1 MALDYNTEIELLF
14 PPALYQDAVLAPVLE
29 QVGIQLEAG
38 GNKVLLFTN
47 ARTVAALNA
56 ASEPIKA
63 AMRQSRIGLVCYGGN
78 ESGGKTTFLKKA
90 LHDIV
95 QKYGSTPEPLRLA
108 VFDLLRF
115 VHNGTMGLL
124 DPNPFA
130 GTPSPPPA
138 EPFDVAEALA
148 VMTSQIDK
156 PKSPEHLNA
165 RPAAPAARPSFGKRL
180 FGRL

>member
-1 MALDYNTEIELLF
+1 MALDYDTQIELLF

-29 QVGIQLEAG
+29 QVGIPREAV

-47 ARTVAALNA
+47 PRTVAALNA

-63 AMRQSRIGLVCYGGN
+63 AMRQSGTGLVCYGGN
-78 ESGGKTTFLKKA
+78 ESGGKTAFLIRA
-90 LHDIV
+90 LHEIV
-95 QKYGSTPEPLRLA
+95 QQYGSSPEPLRLA
-108 VFDLLRF
+108 VFDLHRF

-130 GTPSPPPA
+130 GTQSPPPA

-148 VMTSQIDK
+148 VMVSQVDK
-156 PKSPEHLNA
+156 TKSPEHLNA

-180 FGRL
+180 FGR